1 MGFRVKKSFGPKG
14 FKINVGKKGISSVSL
29 KIAPGLTINSKRG
42 TTVGLPGTGISYNT
56 GGKKKVR
63 NVVSRKSVVQAT
75 NNVTAAEKQAIYQQR
90 LTDMRAK
97 TEIRKEYNR
106 KFKEFTGGYNKKA
119 IIAIIVSFVLCAT
132 PLWPLGLLLS
142 IPLLTWL
149 AIDTI
154 IKIIKFNKH
163 LKNLN
168 GIQ

>member
-1 MGFRVKKSFGPKG
+1 MGFRIRKSFGPKG

-42 TTVGLPGTGISYNT
+42 TTVGIPGTGISYNT
-56 GGKKKVR
+56 GGGK
-63 NVVSRKSVVQAT
+63 RKST
-75 NNVTAAEKQAIYQQR
+75 PSRSMPKGNENNMIEMNLKIQKQ
-90 LTDMRAK
+90 
-97 TEIRKEYNR
+97 KEYNR
-106 KFKEFTGGYNKKA
+106 NFKEFTGGYNKKA
-119 IIAIIVSFVLCAT
+119 IIAIIVSFVLCVT
-132 PLWPLGLLLS
+132 PLWLLGLLLS
-142 IPLLTWL
+142 IPLLAWL

>member
-1 MGFRVKKSFGPKG
+1 MK
-14 FKINVGKKGISSVSL
+14 
-29 KIAPGLTINSKRG
+29 
-42 TTVGLPGTGISYNT
+42 
-56 GGKKKVR
+56 
-63 NVVSRKSVVQAT
+63 
-75 NNVTAAEKQAIYQQR
+75 
-90 LTDMRAK
+90 AK

-119 IIAIIVSFVLCAT
+119 IIAIIISFVLCVT

-142 IPLLTWL
+142 IPLLAWL

-154 IKIIKFNKH
+154 IKIIKFNKY